1 MPTPKKNS
9 KAASAKDSKKEIKK
23 APVTKKEEAKP
34 TKKAATPAKAA
45 PAPAPKKAAPVAA
58 KKVIK
63 AEPPAKPAK
72 SVKAEEVAPK
82 AEKKAAAPAAAPLK
96 GAKKAAEAAAKP
108 VVKMAKSAPLPA
120 STDMNKLEIF
130 SQIQKELRSQFTS
143 PSTRPAVF
151 DDPAAKLDLPDLLET
166 QKTSYEW
173 FIKEGLGD
181 ELESFSPIYDYS
193 GKIQIDFLRDVVLEE
208 PKYNVHGCKTKD
220 MTYAYT
226 VKIPVR
232 ITNKETGEM
241 QESLVFVGELP
252 KMTQQGTFVINGA
265 ERVTVSQIVRSPGIY
280 FTKETKPNGQKLF
293 SATIIPDKGGWLYFD
308 IDQSGVIYVRI
319 DKTRKLYITTLLRVL
334 GFQVKEMEH
343 LFSHKD
349 FIKKTL
355 ERDDVK
361 TKEEALIEVYK
372 KLRPGEPPSPE
383 GGEKLLYARFFDPRK
398 YDLGKVGRYKI
409 NKKLNLNSTSKVLTN
424 EDIITAVDYLI
435 GLTYEIGDTD
445 DIDHLGNRRIR
456 SVGELLKTQFRV
468 GLTRIEKIVREKA
481 AIATD
486 GTISVKNTIN
496 FKPLV
501 AAIKEFFGSSQ
512 LSQFMD
518 QTNPLAE
525 LNHKRRISALGPG
538 GLTRERAG
546 FAVRDIHP
554 SHYGRICPIETPE
567 GPNAGL
573 INTMAT
579 YSRING
585 FGFMETPYF
594 KVVNGK
600 VTNEL
605 IYLTADDEENYKAVS
620 GDLPL
625 KPDGTF
631 RDELVP
637 VRYRNE
643 YILANKADVDLMSVS
658 PIQFASV
665 GAALIPFLE
674 HDDAN
679 RALMG
684 SNMQRQAVPLIA
696 SDRPYVGT
704 GLEQRVAI
712 DSGVMIQAEF
722 DGEVTFVDAN
732 SITIKGKD
740 KTQTY
745 QLIKYVRSNND
756 TCINQKPLV
765 KVGQKIKK
773 GEIISD
779 GVSTKQGEL
788 ALGRN
793 IIAAFMPW
801 EGYNFEDAILISR
814 RLVEEDVF
822 TSIHIT
828 KHEIECR
835 KTKLGDEE
843 ITNEIP
849 NVAAD
854 KLKYLD
860 ENGIIQIGA
869 DVEAGDILVGKVTPK
884 GDHEHPPEERL
895 LRAIFGDKAKDMR
908 DTSLRVPHGERGRVI
923 DVKVFDRAKGDE
935 LSPGVNK
942 IVRVYLAQ
950 KRKIG
955 VGDKMAG
962 RHGNKGI
969 IAKILAPED
978 MPFTA
983 DGTPVDIVL
992 NPLGVPSRMN
1002 VGQIYECLL
1011 GYASMILGE
1020 KIAVPSFDE
1029 RFGEQASFH
1038 LVSDKLNQAKKVKG
1052 YDWVSPDGK
1061 VTLYDGRTG
1070 TPFDRAVTVGNLYML
1085 KLVHLVDDKIHAR
1098 SIGPYSL
1105 VTQQPLGGKSKFGGQ
1120 RLGEMEVWAIE
1131 AYGAAYILQELLTT
1145 KSDDITGRSKAYESI
1160 IKGRNIKK
1168 PGIPESFKVLMRELQ
1183 SLGLDIKAMRDPE
1196 LHEDVTEESPFEIK
1210 ILDNK

>member
-1 MPTPKKNS
+1 MPKKP
-9 KAASAKDSKKEIKK
+9 E
-23 APVTKKEEAKP
+23 KP
-34 TKKAATPAKAA
+34 AKKAAPKETKITSKKAA
-45 PAPAPKKAAPVAA
+45 PAAKDKKEASKAVPVVKEKVTAKTAKTAPVKEVASKETKKVPVAA
-58 KKVIK
+58 
-63 AEPPAKPAK
+63 PAKPA
-72 SVKAEEVAPK
+72 PK
-82 AEKKAAAPAAAPLK
+82 VTVIANPNIIK
-96 GAKKAAEAAAKP
+96 
-108 VVKMAKSAPLPA
+108 
-120 STDMNKLEIF
+120 NLEIF
-130 SQIQKELRSQFTS
+130 SQIQKELRTNYTA
-143 PSTRPAVF
+143 PSARVVAF
-151 DDPAAKLDLPDLLET
+151 EDPATQLDLPDLLET

-193 GKIQIDFLRDVVLEE
+193 SKIQIDFLRDFILEE
-208 PKYNVHGCKTKD
+208 PRYNVHECKTKD
-220 MTYAYT
+220 MSYAYT
-226 VKIPVR
+226 LKIPVR
-232 ITNKETGEM
+232 ITNKETGEI
-241 QESLVFVGELP
+241 QESVVFVGELP
-252 KMTQQGTFVINGA
+252 KMTQQGTFIINGA

-424 EDIITAVDYLI
+424 EDIIAAVDYLI
-435 GLTYEIGDTD
+435 GLTYEIGETD

-486 GTISVKNTIN
+486 GTISVKNVIN
-496 FKPLV
+496 FKPLI

-600 VTNEL
+600 VTND
-605 IYLTADDEENYKAVS
+605 IVYLTADDEENYKAVS

-625 KPDGTF
+625 NSDRTF

-643 YILANKADVDLMSVS
+643 YILANNTDVDLMSVS
-658 PIQFASV
+658 PVQFASV

-684 SNMQRQAVPLIA
+684 SNMQRQAVPLISA
-696 SDRPYVGT
+696 DRPLVGT

-712 DSGVMIQAEF
+712 DAGVMIQTEF
-722 DGEVTFVDAN
+722 DGEVTFVDAT
-732 SITIKGKD
+732 SITVKGKE
-740 KTQTY
+740 KSQTY
-745 QLIKYVRSNND
+745 KLIKYVRSNND

-765 KVGQKIKK
+765 RVGQKVSK
-773 GEIISD
+773 GEIIAD
-779 GVSTKQGEL
+779 GVSTRQGEL

-801 EGYNFEDAILISR
+801 EGYNFEDAILINR

-869 DVEAGDILVGKVTPK
+869 DVESGDILVGKVTPK

-969 IAKILAPED
+969 VAKILAPED

-1020 KIAVPSFDE
+1020 HIAVPSFDE
-1029 RFGEQASFH
+1029 RFGEQASFQ
-1038 LVSDKLNQAKKVKG
+1038 LVNDKLNQAKKVKG
-1052 YDWVSPDGK
+1052 FEWVSPDGK
-1061 VTLYDGRTG
+1061 VTLYDGRSG
-1070 TPFDRAVTVGNLYML
+1070 QAFDRAVTVGNLYML

-1145 KSDDITGRSKAYESI
+1145 KSDDITGRSKAYEAI

-1183 SLGLDIKAMRDPE
+1183 SLGLDMRAMKSPSG
-1196 LHEDVTEESPFEIK
+1196 EEGEPKEAFEVK